1 MSRKRKKRSLI
12 TISGDKTTLCDTTP
26 VVIDW
31 GNGRTQQCLL
41 VTPTN
46 KKESK
51 Q

>member
-12 TISGDKTTLCDTTP
+12 TISGGKTMLCDTTP

-31 GNGRTQQCLL
+31 GNDRTQHCLL

-46 KKESK
+46 KKER
-51 Q
+51 QQ